1 MEETKNEDLNQEG
14 KDVNPEMEAQSTET
28 PAADAQE
35 KVETMADEALAKLE
49 VEKSIEA
56 LAEEAKAQESIADE
70 VTEVVAEEAST
81 DKAKTEAV
89 VKGVEE
95 TISEEVK
102 EEVLVDSAKASSTEE
117 VESDDNH
124 EEDQFAKEELEI
136 PDYSAMTNE
145 TLIEEAS
152 RLLQMNIV
160 SIKDHFEALKAALY
174 KHLDDERA
182 GKLAEFIEAGNAEM
196 DFEFIQPI
204 KDKFKTIYSTY
215 RSKRDAYYK
224 ELGEKLATNLDV
236 KKAIIEEIKGL
247 PNKEGVRVPEKYK
260 QFRELQDRWREVG
273 PVPKSDSAT
282 LYNNYH
288 FHVNNF
294 YDFLRISN
302 ELREMDF
309 KKNLK
314 AKEALCEQAEKMSE
328 KDIQKGAFEEL
339 QKLHKAWKEIG
350 PVDREH
356 SDAVWERFSQATKA
370 IHNKRHEFF
379 EKLKLNQEEKLV
391 EKDVVCKEIE
401 EMVKKPVSTHGAWQK
416 AIKELDS
423 LRQKFKSF
431 GPIHHP
437 KNDEIWER
445 FREANREFNRAKNN
459 FYKGLKKQ
467 QSDNLN
473 RKKEL
478 LAKVEAIKD
487 SDNWKDTAAE
497 LKRIQV
503 QWKKIGYVPKA
514 ESDKIWEE
522 FRNACNHFFNRLT
535 NYNNGLDEAF
545 KENLVKKQA
554 MLKEVEAFEISEDGK
569 ADMAK
574 LQEMI
579 KTWRSHG
586 RVPRADKEIETT
598 FSQIIDKKFE
608 SLKIEKNQGVL
619 MRFENKLAS
628 FLDSND
634 KFKLDKEFDLVRR
647 KIDEAKKEMMQLQNN
662 ISFFAHVDDSNPMV
676 KEVNKNISRLEEQ
689 VESLKAKLSHGRQ
702 FVKNFN
708 AAKEEPKA
716 EEPNT
721 ENSEEKSED

>member
-1 MEETKNEDLNQEG
+1 MGYLEHAFLILNNFDSIMEETKNEDLNQEG
-14 KDVNPEMEAQSTET
+14 KTVNPEMEAQSTET
-28 PAADAQE
+28 PAADVPE
-35 KVETMADEALAKLE
+35 KVE
-49 VEKSIEA
+49 EKPV
-56 LAEEAKAQESIADE
+56 EAKAEEIKKEEPVEAEKVVGEAVETTTDATEEKSESISAEAESAD
-70 VTEVVAEEAST
+70 S
-81 DKAKTEAV
+81 
-89 VKGVEE
+89 
-95 TISEEVK
+95 
-102 EEVLVDSAKASSTEE
+102 EE

-145 TLIEEAS
+145 TLLEEAN

-160 SIKDHFEALKAALY
+160 SIRDHFEALKAALY
-174 KHLDDERA
+174 KHLDDEKA
-182 GKLAEFIEAGNAEM
+182 GKLAEFVEAGNAEM

-204 KDKFKTIYSTY
+204 KDKFKTVYSAY

-273 PVPKSDSAT
+273 PVPKGDSGT

-356 SDAVWERFSQATKA
+356 SDAIWERFSEATKA

-379 EKLKLNQEEKLV
+379 EKLKVNQEEKLV
-391 EKDVVCKEIE
+391 EKELVLKEIE
-401 EMVKKPVSTHGAWQK
+401 ELVKKPVSAHGAWQK
-416 AIKELDS
+416 AIKDLDA

-467 QSDNLN
+467 QSANLN
-473 RKKEL
+473 LKKEL
-478 LAKVEAIKD
+478 LAKVEEIKD

-535 NYNNGLDEAF
+535 QYNNGLDEAF
-545 KENLVKKQA
+545 KDNLVKKQK
-554 MLKEVEAFEISEDGK
+554 MLKEVEAFKISEDGK

-586 RVPRADKEIETT
+586 RVPRAEKEIETT
-598 FSQIIDKKFE
+598 FSQVIDKKFE
-608 SLKIEKNQGVL
+608 GLKIEKNQGIL
-619 MRFENKLAS
+619 MRFENKLSS
-628 FLDSND
+628 FLESND

-689 VESLKAKLSHGRQ
+689 VESLKAKLTHGRQ

-708 AAKEEPKA
+708 TAAEEPKK
-716 EEPNT
+716 EESTT
-721 ENSEEKSED
+721 ETTEEKPEE

>member
-28 PAADAQE
+28 PAADAPE
-35 KVETMADEALAKLE
+35 KVEESSTEAIAEEVTEAVTEKAKATVVEEVKKEVVEELEETLDEAK
-49 VEKSIEA
+49 I
-56 LAEEAKAQESIADE
+56 AEEAKS
-70 VTEVVAEEAST
+70 
-81 DKAKTEAV
+81 
-89 VKGVEE
+89 
-95 TISEEVK
+95 SEEK
-102 EEVLVDSAKASSTEE
+102 TSDE

-124 EEDQFAKEELEI
+124 EEDKFAKEELEI

-145 TLIEEAS
+145 TLLEEANG
-152 RLLQMNIV
+152 LLLKNIV
-160 SIKDHFEALKAALY
+160 SIRDHFEALKAALY
-174 KHLDDERA
+174 KHLDDEKSI
-182 GKLAEFIEAGNAEM
+182 KLTEFVEAGNAEM
-196 DFEFIQPI
+196 DFEFIQPVR
-204 KDKFKTIYSTY
+204 DKFKTIYSAY

-224 ELGEKLATNLDV
+224 ELGEKLSTNLDV

-247 PNKEGVRVPEKYK
+247 PNKENVRVPEKYK

-273 PVPKSDSAT
+273 PVPKGDSGT

-309 KKNLK
+309 KKNLT
-314 AKEALCEQAEKMSE
+314 AKEALCERAEKMSE
-328 KDIQKGAFEEL
+328 SDIQKGAFESL
-339 QKLHKAWKEIG
+339 QKLHKTWKEIG

-356 SDAVWERFSQATKA
+356 SDAIWDRFSEATKA

-379 EKLKLNQEEKLV
+379 EKLKVNQEQKLV
-391 EKDVVCKEIE
+391 EKEVVCNEIE
-401 EMVKKPVSTHGAWQK
+401 ELVKKPVSTHGAWQK
-416 AIKELDS
+416 AIKDLEI
-423 LRQKFKSF
+423 LRKKFKSF
-431 GPIHHP
+431 GPLHHP

-467 QSDNLN
+467 QSENLN
-473 RKKEL
+473 LKKEL
-478 LAKVEAIKD
+478 LGKVEAIKD

-535 NYNNGLDEAF
+535 KFNSGLDEAF
-545 KENLVKKQA
+545 KVNLVKKQE

-579 KTWRSHG
+579 KTWRGLG

-598 FSQIIDKKFE
+598 FSHVIDKKFE
-608 SLKIEKNQGVL
+608 GLKIEKSQGVL

-628 FLDSND
+628 ILEAND
-634 KFKLDKEFDLVRR
+634 KFRLDKEFDLVRR

-662 ISFFAHVDDSNPMV
+662 ISFFAHVDDSNPLV
-676 KEVNKNISRLEEQ
+676 KEVNKNINRLNEQ
-689 VESLKAKLSHGRQ
+689 VETLKAKLTHGRQ

-708 AAKEEPKA
+708 SAAEEPKQD
-716 EEPNT
+716 ESKT
-721 ENSEEKSED
+721 ETTEEKSEE